1 VLGALAFAVAG
12 LSTLLG
18 GSLLVMGLASDSED
32 FYSFRFGA
40 NGTEDG
46 VSTGFVAGE
55 TLIWI
60 GAFLIG
66 AATILVCLGIYVLRR
81 SSRRHGVNDLSRFTR
96 REGLSDKL
104 R

>member
-1 VLGALAFAVAG
+1 
-12 LSTLLG
+12 
-18 GSLLVMGLASDSED
+18 MGLASDSDD

-46 VSTGFVAGE
+46 VSTGFIAGE

-60 GAFLIG
+60 GAGTMG
-66 AATILVCLGIYVLRR
+66 ATLLGLAILVSILR
-81 SSRRHGVNDLSRFTR
+81 STFAR
-96 REGLSDKL
+96 RESLSDKL